1 MMASERDRAPIR
13 EEYRR
18 PGSRFD
24 RMMTAIERGACLEEM
39 MDLFDGMDE
48 SAYDVLRMI
57 HKGTISQG
65 DYYFH
70 ARLNPDKAI
79 ERALQKKEQ
88 NAKIFRM
95 FDDGAKTKDVQRMM
109 GLSRG
114 AAEHARKKWAI
125 ARGLASRKKRGA

>member
-1 MMASERDRAPIR
+1 MMASKCDIR
-13 EEYRR
+13 EEFRK
-18 PGSRFD
+18 PGCRFD

-57 HKGTISQG
+57 HEGTISQG
-65 DYYFH
+65 DYHFY
-70 ARLNPDKAI
+70 AKLNPNKAI
-79 ERALQKKEQ
+79 DRALQKKEQ

-95 FDDGAKTKDVQRMM
+95 FDDGARTKDVQRTM

-125 ARGLASRKKRGA
+125 ARGLASGKKRGA